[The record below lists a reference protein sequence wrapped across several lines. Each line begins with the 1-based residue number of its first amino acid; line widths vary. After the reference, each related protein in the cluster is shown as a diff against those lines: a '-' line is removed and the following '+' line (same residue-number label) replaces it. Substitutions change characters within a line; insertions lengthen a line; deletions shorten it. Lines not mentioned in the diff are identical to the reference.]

1 MPLSSKMDMRDF
13 SKLFLRRKWAI
24 VFTVLS
30 ILFVAS
36 VYCVVSPELYKSYI
50 TILVIPQSVPQDY
63 VRSAVT
69 FQVDQQM
76 ATFRQQVMSR
86 TTLTKVMDE
95 LHLFEKERTK
105 LSSEELVEKMRK
117 RIEIVLLQ
125 GRGRGAMFSLSF
137 LHDKPEEA
145 MRGAARLA
153 SLFIDENLNT
163 REQLAV
169 GTSEFLESQMR
180 DTKARLEVMEK
191 RVKDYKTRYMGELPQ
206 QLDTNL
212 RMLTR
217 LEDRLKSV
225 ETGIRSAEERKAPR
239 GAQFNLVG
247 RTASTGS
254 NGNGNPV
261 MGFPYDPSRSLEEEL
276 AEKKAKLAALTVRY
290 TEMVPEVWRAKQ
302 DVAEIEGRI
311 EEERRSAAALAA
323 ASKKADHKAP
333 EAGLSSAGVDEIQNP
348 RSQLKAVMM
357 EIASLKKEKEE
368 IQKSITDVERKIS
381 QSPMREQEMISL
393 IRDYEN
399 QKLSYDDLL
408 RKKLQ
413 ADVSQNLE
421 KHQKGTQFQILDPAN
436 LPEEPFQPNR
446 IKVMSVSLLL
456 ALFLGFGGAIAGEAM
471 DLRLRSVR
479 DFRHLY
485 KVPIL
490 GTIPV
495 FQDQQLKRELAL
507 RRLAVLGG
515 LCAFTMALS
524 VFLLVYR
531 DKIRSILQF

>member
-1 MPLSSKMDMRDF
+1 MDMREY
-13 SKLFLRRKWAI
+13 SKLFLRRKWVI

-30 ILFVAS
+30 ILFAAT
-36 VYCVVSPELYKSYI
+36 VYCVVTPELYKSTI
-50 TILVIPQSVPQDY
+50 MILVIPQSVPQDY
-63 VRSAVT
+63 VRSTVT
-69 FQVDQQM
+69 LQLDQQM
-76 ATFRQQVMSR
+76 VTFRQQVLSR

-105 LSSEELVEKMRK
+105 LTSEELIAMMRK
-117 RIEIVLLQ
+117 RIGIEVMQ
-125 GRGRGAMFSLSF
+125 GRGRGSMFSLSF
-137 LHDKPEEA
+137 LYDKPEEA
-145 MRGAARLA
+145 MRAVARLA

-163 REQLAV
+163 REQQAV
-169 GTSEFLESQMR
+169 GTSEFLESQLS

-191 RVKDYKTRYMGELPQ
+191 RVKDYKIRYMGELPQ

-217 LEDRLKSV
+217 HEDRLRSV
-225 ETGIRSAEERKAPR
+225 ESSIRSAEDRKASL
-239 GAQFNLVG
+239 GARFNLVG
-247 RTASTGS
+247 RTASTGTT
-254 NGNGNPV
+254 GNGNQVLVLP
-261 MGFPYDPSRSLEEEL
+261 PDPPRSLEEEL
-276 AEKKAKLAALTVRY
+276 AEKKAKLEDLSARY
-290 TEMVPEVWRAKQ
+290 TEMVPEVRRTKQ
-302 DVAEIEGRI
+302 DVAEIEGQI
-311 EEERRSAAALAA
+311 EEARRSATALAA
-323 ASKKADHKAP
+323 RSKKADNKAP
-333 EAGLSSAGVDEIQNP
+333 EAGLSSAGVDEIKNP
-348 RSQLKAVMM
+348 GPQLKAVML
-357 EIASLKKEKEE
+357 EIASLKKEKEG
-368 IQKSITDVERKIS
+368 IQKNIAAVERKIS

-408 RKKLQ
+408 KKKLQ

-446 IKVMSVSLLL
+446 MKVMSVSLLL
-456 ALFLGFGGAIAGEAM
+456 ALFLGFGGAIAWEAM

-495 FQDQQLKRELAL
+495 FQDQQLQREQAL
-507 RRLAVLGG
+507 RRAAVFGG
-515 LCAFTMALS
+515 LCAVTMAFS
-524 VFLLVYR
+524 VFLLMYR
-531 DKIRSILQF
+531 DKIRLILNF